1 MKSSLLFIVFFLIL
15 TTECLGQQV
24 LKTNPALYAIAE
36 LPTPVL
42 NTPDFSSV
50 FGNKDGKTLHL
61 DGSGLIREVE
71 FIALPKTVFKI
82 ENIINK
88 INTTIYKITTTD
100 YPYPAQKGYF
110 IDSRFVKTIEYKP
123 PNRLKGLPKKKA
135 IINKLL
141 SSEGVNYIWGG
152 NYKEG
157 IPQMLSF
164 YAPAKTLNADLKDQW
179 MLKGVDCSG
188 LLYESTN
195 GYTPRNTSSLLS
207 FGEPVKIANL
217 SANQIIQKV
226 KPLDII
232 VWMGHVII
240 IFDRDRAIESR
251 LDYNK
256 EKEGNQGGVRIRDL
270 KEVLTE
276 TSKERIAVDNYEDDV
291 KEGKKKFVVRRWH
304 SIKLN
309 KQD

>member
-50 FGNKDGKTLHL
+50 FGNKDGETLHL

-88 INTTIYKITTTD
+88 INTTIYKITTAD

-141 SSEGVNYIWGG
+141 FSEGVNYIWGG
-152 NYKEG
+152 NYKADV
-157 IPQMLSF
+157 PQMLSF
-164 YAPAKTLNADLKDQW
+164 YAPAKALSADLKDQW

-188 LLYESTN
+188 LLYEATN
-195 GYTPRNTSSLLS
+195 GFTPRNTSSLIT
-207 FGEPVKIANL
+207 FGESVKIANL
-217 SANQIIQKV
+217 SANHIMPEV
-226 KPLDII
+226 EPLDII
-232 VWMGHVII
+232 VWKGHAII
-240 IFDRDRAIESR
+240 ILDKNRVIESR
-251 LDYNK
+251 LDYDK
-256 EKEGNQGGVRIRDL
+256 EKEGNQGGVRIRKL
-270 KEVLTE
+270 KKVLTE
-276 TSKERIAVDNYEDDV
+276 TLKARIPVDNYEDEV
-291 KEGKKKFVVRRWH
+291 EEGKKKFVVRRWH
-304 SIKLN
+304 SIMRN
-309 KQD
+309 K